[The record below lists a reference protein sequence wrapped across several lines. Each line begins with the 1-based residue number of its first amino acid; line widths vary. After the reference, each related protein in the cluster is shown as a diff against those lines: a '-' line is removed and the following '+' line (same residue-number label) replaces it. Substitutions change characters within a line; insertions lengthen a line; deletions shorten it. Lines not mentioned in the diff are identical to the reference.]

1 MSQTRPASLV
11 LDLDTGID
19 DALALAYALG
29 SPEVELVAVVC
40 SYGNVPV
47 ELAARNTCALLEL
60 LGRPDVPIYLGCD
73 RALEAEAPFT
83 VPAGV
88 VRIHGENGLGGA
100 VLESRPCK
108 PRQNGVDFLTNMQG
122 LYGPDVYYVPTGP
135 LTNLATALRRAP
147 ELARELPRV
156 TFMGGSLALP
166 GNVTPYAEA
175 NVANDPE
182 AADLVLHSGL
192 LTRMVGLDVTHQ
204 VVLTRE
210 ETAAWRELGT
220 PAGRLFAD
228 MTDHY
233 IAIYEQNNPQM
244 GGCALHDPLAVAA
257 AIDPT
262 LVGCLPANL
271 RVDLEGAARGRTI
284 CDPNRLR
291 DAEKTCEVALT
302 VDAPRFLAEF
312 RARVRRALSR

>member
-1 MSQTRPASLV
+1 MGRETPRPVPAREVVATLADAPLDEARMLVERYAEDPRKQVIHAVASTRRRIEREDAERDRVAEMYRLQREVGGPGV
-11 LDLDTGID
+11 IIGVDEVGRG
-19 DALALAYALG
+19 ALA
-29 SPEVELVAVVC
+29 
-40 SYGNVPV
+40 
-47 ELAARNTCALLEL
+47 
-60 LGRPDVPIYLGCD
+60 
-73 RALEAEAPFT
+73 
-83 VPAGV
+83 
-88 VRIHGENGLGGA
+88 
-100 VLESRPCK
+100 
-108 PRQNGVDFLTNMQG
+108 
-122 LYGPDVYYVPTGP
+122 GP

-244 GGCALHDPLAVAA
+244 GGCALHDPPAVAA
-257 AIDPT
+257 AVDPT

-271 RVDLEGAARGRTI
+271 RVDLEGAARGRTV
-284 CDPNRLR
+284 CDPNLLR